1 MEQPM
6 FTIFVIY
13 LDEHWWY
20 MCTYIRVYIGFLQTL
35 RRDAGEIT
43 IRTINI
49 IRFKDRPQ

>member
-1 MEQPM
+1 M
-6 FTIFVIY
+6 VYVYIY
-13 LDEHWWY
+13 IY
-20 MCTYIRVYIGFLQTL
+20 ARVYIGFLQTL